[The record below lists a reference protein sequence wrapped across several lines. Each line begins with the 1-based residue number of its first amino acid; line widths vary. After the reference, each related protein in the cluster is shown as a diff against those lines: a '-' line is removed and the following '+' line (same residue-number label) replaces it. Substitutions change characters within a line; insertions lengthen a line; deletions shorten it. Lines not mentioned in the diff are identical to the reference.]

1 MVIGKH
7 RRGSMNRS
15 TFCENARLT
24 AESNV
29 DNVRFG
35 YRLVLWWKREAAKY
49 RYMSFDAVEP
59 EKEKCVVTLRNC
71 NVTADINV
79 NCD

>member
-7 RRGSMNRS
+7 RRGSMNGS
-15 TFCENARLT
+15 TFCQNARLT

-35 YRLVLWWKREAAKY
+35 YRLVLRCNSKVAKY

-59 EKEKCVVTLRNC
+59 ESKCVVTLRNR
-71 NVTADINV
+71 NVTADINM